1 MMVLVAGTHAVI
13 FQLNLSV
20 LVHMCLAY
28 YLHKCIFL
36 HSSLPPL
43 GETGGLWEAGGRV
56 MSLSISLRQ
65 GFDKVFLLET
75 MSLLQRMH
83 QAYFK
88 MITFSLPPARDTM
101 ESFLENAEIIS
112 VFLKF
117 RIMYKIV
124 QQKISTL
131 VLKEILKLGF
141 II

>member
-1 MMVLVAGTHAVI
+1 M
-13 FQLNLSV
+13 
-20 LVHMCLAY
+20 
-28 YLHKCIFL
+28 
-36 HSSLPPL
+36 
-43 GETGGLWEAGGRV
+43 GGWGRV

-117 RIMYKIV
+117 QIMYKIV
-124 QQKISTL
+124 QQKKSTL